1 MPSTATLWPDWWP
14 SSSPCFTRQANRSST
29 LTIRESSNSWRNCL
43 SRRCVCVCMCV
54 SVCGELC
61 GLVVK
66 RLTGNLKVPGS
77 IPTSL
82 HWRKKIFSL
91 GTLPRPKKNSK
102 LGTWPRLGM
111 DKTTGCA
118 YSTKVQVGLRVPTP

>member
-1 MPSTATLWPDWWP
+1 MLLSCTFPYCSSANLLGSGGFGAVYKATY
-14 SSSPCFTRQANRSST
+14 
-29 LTIRESSNSWRNCL
+29 RNKPVAVKIFSEKAAKINNTTPNYL
-43 SRRCVCVCMCV
+43 LRLEVVCVCMCV
-54 SVCGELC
+54 CVCVC
-61 GLVVK
+61 V
-66 RLTGNLKVPGS
+66 
-77 IPTSL
+77 
-82 HWRKKIFSL
+82 RKKIFSL